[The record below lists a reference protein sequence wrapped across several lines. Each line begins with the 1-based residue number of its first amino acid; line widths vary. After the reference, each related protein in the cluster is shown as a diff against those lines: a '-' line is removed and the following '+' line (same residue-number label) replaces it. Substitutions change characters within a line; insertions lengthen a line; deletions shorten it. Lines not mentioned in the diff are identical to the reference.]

1 LENWLL
7 KQVNEVSSRLPADS
21 FKGLSVLVTG
31 GAGFLGSWMCDAL
44 VELGAEVVC
53 LDNLSTGRVGN
64 VEHLM
69 GREGFRFV
77 KGDVSTWKPDKSF
90 NVIIHGASIPSPDD
104 YVRRPVETMM
114 PNSLG
119 LLNMLEHARKT
130 DAAVL
135 YTSTSEV
142 YGDAKVIPTPE
153 EYWGNVNPV
162 GVRSCYDESKRFGE
176 ALCMAYHRQYG
187 VDVRIARIFNTY
199 GPRLDPEARYARVI
213 PRFIMQALRGE
224 PLTIHGDGRQTRSF
238 CYVTDMVEAL
248 LKMAVLDSCRG
259 EVINLGSPH
268 ETPIIDLAE
277 TVRRLVGSKSKL
289 RFLPPR
295 PDDPRRRCPDISKA
309 KCILGWEPRVSLE
322 EGLKWTIR
330 WFREVMG

>member
-1 LENWLL
+1 MEDWLIG
-7 KQVNEVSSRLPADS
+7 QVKETSSRLPTDS
-21 FKGLSVLVTG
+21 FKSIKVLVTG
-31 GAGFLGSWMCDAL
+31 GAGFLGSWMCDVL

-53 LDNLSTGRVGN
+53 LDNLSTGRIGN
-64 VEHLM
+64 VEYLI
-69 GREGFRFV
+69 GRKGFRFIE
-77 KGDVSTWKPDKSF
+77 GDVSSWRPDERF
-90 NVIIHGASIPSPDD
+90 DIIIHGASIPSPDD
-104 YVRRPVETMM
+104 YVRRPVETMI

-130 DAAVL
+130 DATVL

-142 YGDAKVIPTPE
+142 YGDAEVIPTPE
-153 EYWGNVNPV
+153 DYWGNVNPV

-224 PLTIHGDGRQTRSF
+224 PLTIHGDGKQTRSF

-259 EVINLGSPH
+259 EVINLGSPR

-309 KCILGWEPRVSLE
+309 KRILGWEPRVSLE
-322 EGLKWTIR
+322 EGLKWTIK

>member
-1 LENWLL
+1 LEDWLL
-7 KQVNEVSSRLPADS
+7 RQVKETSSRLPTDP
-21 FKGLSVLVTG
+21 FKSMKVLVTG

-44 VELGAEVVC
+44 IELGAEVVC

-64 VEHLM
+64 VEHLI
-69 GREGFRFV
+69 GREGLRFV
-77 KGDVSTWKPDKSF
+77 REDVSTWKPDKSVD
-90 NVIIHGASIPSPDD
+90 VIIHGASISPPDD

-119 LLNMLEHARKT
+119 LLNMLENARKT
-130 DAAVL
+130 DASVL

-142 YGDAKVIPTPE
+142 YGDAEVIPTPE

-187 VDVRIARIFNTY
+187 LDVRIARIFNTY

-213 PRFIMQALRGE
+213 PRFIMQALKGE
-224 PLTIHGDGRQTRSF
+224 PLTIYGDGRQTRSF

-259 EVINLGSPH
+259 EIMNLGSPH
-268 ETPIIDLAE
+268 ETSIIDLAE
-277 TVRRLVGSKSKL
+277 TVRRLVGSKSEL

-309 KCILGWEPRVSLE
+309 KRILGWGRKVPLE

-330 WFREVMG
+330 WFRGLVG